1 LIASYINY
9 SLLTPIP
16 CVRSGETGTFAD
28 VDSGGESDD
37 DDDSLHGDLGESSG
51 SESETDSE
59 SSDAADATSHSD
71 DSTEV
76 PLASRPSGA
85 DRRGSAVR
93 LGLTIVGAALLWHD
107 LESGFV
113 PARVSSPTNP
123 VDNQT
128 VPGRAP
134 PSRMRADRLVAVD
147 VDGVDVDLVDVGL
160 WAAAGSDH
168 GGGADDDGSMDG
180 SERASSAGETPAA
193 MSCLR

>member
-1 LIASYINY
+1 M
-9 SLLTPIP
+9 
-16 CVRSGETGTFAD
+16 RSGETGTFAD
-28 VDSGGESDD
+28 ADSSGESDD

-128 VPGRAP
+128 VPERAP
-134 PSRMRADRLVAVD
+134 PSRMRADRLIAVD
-147 VDGVDVDLVDVGL
+147 VDDLVDVGL
-160 WAAAGSDH
+160 WAAGSDH
-168 GGGADDDGSMDG
+168 GGGGADDGGSMDG
-180 SERASSAGETPAA
+180 LERASSVGEAPAA
-193 MSCLR
+193 MSFLR